1 MSSPSKKI
9 WVCPV
14 CGYIHEGEEP
24 PDECP
29 VCGALGELFELQAPV
44 QPAQAKAKPTQ
55 WRCPICGYIHD
66 GTEPPDEC
74 PICGSPGELFE
85 AVEDS
90 EIVFQ
95 APSELK
101 KVVIAGAGIAGVSAA
116 EALRKAAPQVEIDL
130 LSREPHIPYYRLNLT
145 RYLAGELTADQLDL
159 YPESW
164 YAEKGI
170 NLLRNTEL
178 AGIDLE
184 KKEAVLKNAQRI
196 PFDKLIL
203 TVGAS
208 PFVPPFQGAGRKN
221 VKTLRTRQDADDI
234 LAACQGNKVCVCI
247 GGGLLG
253 LETAG
258 ALACRGVK
266 VTVLENQPWLLPRQL
281 NERAAAI
288 FEVQVKAL
296 GISVRVGAQTKELV
310 GDESVRG
317 VLLEDGTLIPAEVV
331 IISAG
336 IRSQVALARQAGLE
350 VKQGIVVDDTL
361 QTSHTDV
368 FAAGD
373 VAEHQGMLYGIWGP
387 SQAQG
392 TTAGMNAAGQKIAF
406 AKLPRSNT
414 LKVLGVNLFSIGR
427 ISPEAG
433 LDRVIE
439 GEIEG
444 KYTYFLFREGHLA
457 GAILLGDTKL
467 ASKIKHAVENQTD
480 LADLLQTKPGIQ
492 EVKKYFQEI
501 N

>member
-1 MSSPSKKI
+1 MSARFVER
-9 WVCPV
+9 W
-14 CGYIHEGEEP
+14 GN
-24 PDECP
+24 
-29 VCGALGELFELQAPV
+29 LFELQTV
-44 QPAQAKAKPTQ
+44 TQPAQAKAKPTQ

-66 GTEPPDEC
+66 GTEPPEEC
-74 PICGSPGELFE
+74 PICGSPGDIFE

-90 EIVFQ
+90 EVAFQ
-95 APSELK
+95 AFSDLK

-130 LSREPHIPYYRLNLT
+130 LSREPHLPYYRLNLT
-145 RYLAGELTADQLDL
+145 RYLAGEITADQLDL

-164 YAEKGI
+164 YVEKGI

-178 AGIDLE
+178 AGINLE
-184 KKEAVLKNAQRI
+184 KKEAVLKDAQRI

-203 TVGAS
+203 TVGAN
-208 PFVPPFQGAGRKN
+208 PFVPPFQGASRKN

-234 LAACQGNKVCVCI
+234 LSACQGNKACVCI

-258 ALACRGVK
+258 ALARRGVK

-281 NERAAAI
+281 NEQAARI
-288 FEVQVKAL
+288 FEEQVKAI

-317 VLLEDGTLIPAEVV
+317 VLLEDGALIPADVV
-331 IISAG
+331 IISVG
-336 IRSQVALARQAGLE
+336 IRSQVELARQAGLD
-350 VKQGIVVDDTL
+350 VKQGILVDDTL
-361 QTSHTDV
+361 QTSHPDV

-406 AKLPRSNT
+406 ARLPRSNT

-427 ISPEAG
+427 IAPEAG
-433 LDRVIE
+433 LDQVIE
-439 GEIEG
+439 DEIEG
-444 KYTYFLFREGHLA
+444 KYTCFVFREGHLA
-457 GAILLGDTKL
+457 GAILLGDTRL
-467 ASKIKHAVENQTD
+467 ASKVKHAVENQTD
-480 LADLLQTKPGIQ
+480 LADLLQAKPGVQ
-492 EVKKYFQEI
+492 EVQNYFQEI
-501 N
+501 E

>member
-1 MSSPSKKI
+1 MSSPSKKT

-14 CGYIHEGEEP
+14 CGYVHEGDEP
-24 PDECP
+24 SDECP
-29 VCGALGELFELQAPV
+29 VCGALGELFELQTV
-44 QPAQAKAKPTQ
+44 AQAAQTKAKPTQ

-66 GTEPPDEC
+66 GTESPEEC
-74 PICGSPGELFE
+74 PICGSPGDIFE

-90 EIVFQ
+90 EVAFQ
-95 APSELK
+95 ASSELK

-145 RYLAGELTADQLDL
+145 RYLAGEITADQLDL

-164 YAEKGI
+164 YVEKGI

-178 AGIDLE
+178 ASINLE
-184 KKEAVLKNAQRI
+184 KKEVVLKNTQRI

-203 TVGAS
+203 TVGAN
-208 PFVPPFQGAGRKN
+208 PFVPPFQGASRMN
-221 VKTLRTRQDADDI
+221 VKTLRTRQDVDDI
-234 LAACQGNKVCVCI
+234 LAACQGNKACVCI

-258 ALACRGVK
+258 ALARRGVK

-281 NERAAAI
+281 NEQAARI
-288 FEVQVKAL
+288 FEEQVKAL
-296 GISVRVGAQTKELV
+296 GISVRIGAQTKELV

-317 VLLEDGTLIPAEVV
+317 VLLEDGILIPADVV

-336 IRSQVALARQAGLE
+336 IRSQVSLARQAGLE
-350 VKQGIVVDDTL
+350 VKQGILVDDTL
-361 QTSHTDV
+361 QTSHVDV

-406 AKLPRSNT
+406 VKLPRSNT
-414 LKVLGVNLFSIGR
+414 LKVLGINLFSIGR

-433 LDRVIE
+433 LDQVIE

-444 KYTYFLFREGHLA
+444 KYYCFVFREGHLA
-457 GAILLGDTKL
+457 GAILLGDTRL
-467 ASKIKHAVENQTD
+467 ASKMKHAVENQAD
-480 LADLLQTKPGIQ
+480 LADLLRKEPGAR
-492 EVKKYFQEI
+492 EVQKYFLE
-501 N
+501 NA